1 LQNFFLRENL
11 SLMFRPKRY
20 LILGCLL
27 LVVFPAFSDGPK
39 KNTQP
44 EFYFT
49 RLMYTDIFNRGPR
62 SGEGP
67 PDPDTLE
74 RNRGYGDRATR
85 IFGYWM
91 MDTWDADIQYMWGI
105 QRLTNISLSVQPHP
119 MPIMWPELFKFPYIY
134 AVEPGHLQ
142 LNDAE
147 AARLREYLLRGGF
160 LHVDDFHGLREWA
173 QFESQIRKV
182 FPDRKIVDLPI
193 THPIFHTF
201 YDIDR
206 IIQVPNVRLGEQ
218 WKRSGG
224 QTETWERW
232 DDTQPHIRGISD
244 DNGRLM
250 VLITYNSDYGD
261 AWEWMDDPNYPSEF
275 TTYAY
280 RLGLN
285 SIIYAMTH

>member
-1 LQNFFLRENL
+1 MAPTQRIGFFLG
-11 SLMFRPKRY
+11 LMF
-20 LILGCLL
+20 
-27 LVVFPAFSDGPK
+27 LVSPAFSDGPEK
-39 KNTQP
+39 KDGPQ

-49 RLMYTDIFNRGPR
+49 RLMYTDIYGRGPKP
-62 SGEGP
+62 GQPP
-67 PDPDTLE
+67 PDPATLE
-74 RNRGYGDRATR
+74 RNRGLGDRSVFL
-85 IFGYWM
+85 FGRWM

-105 QRLTNISLSVQPHP
+105 QRLTNIQLSVEPHP
-119 MPIMWPELFKFPYIY
+119 LPIMWPDLFKYPYIY
-134 AVEPGHLQ
+134 AVEPGYME

-160 LHVDDFHGLREWA
+160 LHVDDFHGTREWN
-173 QFESQIRKV
+173 QFARQMRKV
-182 FPDRKIVDLPI
+182 FPDREIEDLPL

-206 IIQVPNVRLGEQ
+206 IIQVPNVRLGEMY
-218 WKRSGG
+218 KMSGG
-224 QTETWERW
+224 RTRTYEQPG
-232 DDTQPHIRGISD
+232 DTQPHIRGISD

-250 VLITYNSDYGD
+250 VLITHNSDYGD

-285 SIIYAMTH
+285 SIIYAMSH

>member
-1 LQNFFLRENL
+1 MLRWKICITL
-11 SLMFRPKRY
+11 VGLMF
-20 LILGCLL
+20 
-27 LVVFPAFSDGPK
+27 VVFPAFSDGPK
-39 KNTQP
+39 KTEQP

-49 RLMYTDIFNRGPR
+49 RLMYTDIYNRGPAP
-62 SGEGP
+62 GEGP

-74 RNRGYGDRATR
+74 RNRGYGDMATR
-85 IFGYWM
+85 IFGRWM

-119 MPIMWPELFKFPYIY
+119 MPIMWPELYNFPYIY
-134 AVEPGHLQ
+134 AVEPGYLK

-160 LHVDDFHGLREWA
+160 LHVDDFHGGREWA
-173 QFESQIRKV
+173 QFASQIRKV
-182 FPDRKIVDLPI
+182 FPDREIVDLPP

-201 YDIDR
+201 YDIDH
-206 IIQVPNVRLGEQ
+206 IIQVPNVHLGERY
-218 WKRSGG
+218 KASGG
-224 QTETWERW
+224 RTITYEQP

-244 DNGRLM
+244 DTGRLM
-250 VLITYNSDYGD
+250 VLITHNSDYGD
-261 AWEWMDDPNYPSEF
+261 AWEWMDDPYYPSEF

>member
-1 LQNFFLRENL
+1 L
-11 SLMFRPKRY
+11 SLGLM
-20 LILGCLL
+20 L
-27 LVVFPAFSDGPK
+27 LVLPAFSDGPK
-39 KNTQP
+39 KKEGPQ

-49 RLMYTDIFNRGPR
+49 RLMYTDIYGRGPR
-62 SGEGP
+62 PGQPP

-74 RNRGYGDRATR
+74 RNRGLGDRSVF
-85 IFGYWM
+85 IFGRWM

-105 QRLTNISLSVQPHP
+105 QRLTNIQLSVEPHP
-119 MPIMWPELFKFPYIY
+119 MPIMWPDLFKYPYIY
-134 AVEPGHLQ
+134 AVEPGYME

-160 LHVDDFHGLREWA
+160 LHVDDFHGRREWN
-173 QFESQIRKV
+173 QFSRQMRKV
-182 FPDRKIVDLPI
+182 FPDREIQDLPL

-206 IIQVPNVRLGEQ
+206 VIQVPNVRLGEMYKMSRGRTRTYEQ
-218 WKRSGG
+218 S
-224 QTETWERW
+224 
-232 DDTQPHIRGISD
+232 DDTEPHIRGISD

-250 VLITYNSDYGD
+250 VFITHNSDYGD

-280 RLGLN
+280 QLGVN
-285 SIIYAMTH
+285 SIIYAMSH

>member
-1 LQNFFLRENL
+1 MTQSVLTRVAYSKRIGLFLG
-11 SLMFRPKRY
+11 LMLFV
-20 LILGCLL
+20 L
-27 LVVFPAFSDGPK
+27 PAFSDGPEK
-39 KNTQP
+39 KEGPQ

-49 RLMYTDIFNRGPR
+49 RLMYTDIYGRGPR
-62 SGEGP
+62 PGQPP

-74 RNRGYGDRATR
+74 RNRGLGDRSVS
-85 IFGYWM
+85 IFGRWM

-105 QRLTNISLSVQPHP
+105 QRLTNIQLSVEPHP
-119 MPIMWPELFKFPYIY
+119 IPIMWPDLFKYPYIY
-134 AVEPGHLQ
+134 AVEPGYMELS
-142 LNDAE
+142 DGE

-160 LHVDDFHGLREWA
+160 LHVDDFHGTREWN
-173 QFESQIRKV
+173 QFARQMRKV
-182 FPDRKIVDLPI
+182 FPDREIKDLPL

-206 IIQVPNVRLGEQ
+206 VIQVPNVRLGEMY
-218 WKRSGG
+218 KMSGG
-224 QTETWERW
+224 RTRTYEQS

-250 VLITYNSDYGD
+250 VFITHNSDYGD

-280 RLGLN
+280 RLGVN
-285 SIIYAMTH
+285 SIIYAMSH